1 MIQDGVSAK
10 RGETRAARSS
20 AWYAG
25 RRSSAAWARR
35 IGGLL
40 GLRWY
45 TVATLG
51 ILLLVWFVVTGFGLV
66 RDLFLP
72 SPALLWDGMLD
83 LVQNGYKSRTLWAHT
98 GFSLERVLGGFIT
111 GAIAG
116 TALGLAMG
124 YNRKVEAFFSPYI
137 EFLRPLPQLAY
148 LVLLI
153 VWFGIGETSQIVL
166 LFLTALP
173 VAAVAARDGVK
184 GTSMLLPFQRIQVAR
199 SLGAGEWQIFRYVV
213 LPSALHEI
221 FTGARLAVGVVYATL
236 IAAEMIAGSTGLG
249 WMILD
254 AGRFLRS
261 DYVFVGILIIGLM
274 GIALDRIL
282 LKIEHHVVHWA
293 GKG

>member
-1 MIQDGVSAK
+1 MASDSAL
-10 RGETRAARSS
+10 RAQGDKQSAGGGAPAPVARPGQS
-20 AWYAG
+20 WAG
-25 RRSSAAWARR
+25 WL
-35 IGGLL
+35 GGLL
-40 GLRWY
+40 GVRWY
-45 TVATLG
+45 TVGTLAL
-51 ILLLVWFVVTGFGLV
+51 ILLAWSLVTGFDLV
-66 RDLFLP
+66 RSLFLP
-72 SPALLWDGMLD
+72 SPALLWSGFLD
-83 LVQNGYKSRTLWAHT
+83 LLQNGYKSRSLWAHA
-98 GFSLERVLGGFIT
+98 GFSLERVLGGFFT

-116 TALGLAMG
+116 TVLGLAMG

-137 EFLRPLPQLAY
+137 EFLRPLPQPAY

-153 VWFGIGETSQIVL
+153 VWFGIGLTAQIIL

-173 VAAVAARDGVK
+173 VTAVAARDGVR
-184 GTSMLLPFQRIQVAR
+184 GTSLQRIQVAR
-199 SLGAGEWQIFRYVV
+199 SLGAGEWQIFRHVV

-221 FTGARLAVGVVYATL
+221 FTGARLAIGVVYATL

-274 GIALDRIL
+274 GLALDRIL
-282 LKIEHHVVHWA
+282 VTVEHRVVHWA